1 MNDFEKLQ
9 ILLQLTGKQKA
20 ASTVGS
26 IENLSSLR
34 KTLKEIPILK
44 GNYRFG
50 ENKNVRV
57 RHNLADELINK
68 ITEDFYFNRHR
79 DINPNLNINRR
90 FGADDKW
97 GLGLNLNKYNPN
109 LNIGGNFGS
118 ENNWQANLGLNLGQ
132 NKGINFNIGRSF

>member
-1 MNDFEKLQ
+1 MNELEKLQ

-132 NKGINFNIGRSF
+132 NKGINLNIGRSF

>member
-1 MNDFEKLQ
+1 MNDFKKLQ

-20 ASTVGS
+20 ASTVSS
-26 IENLSSLR
+26 IENLSFLR

-57 RHNLADELINK
+57 RHNLVDKLVNK
-68 ITEDFYFNRHR
+68 LTEKMYFNRHQ
-79 DINPNLNINRR
+79 DINPRI
-90 FGADDKW
+90 D
-97 GLGLNLNKYNPN
+97 
-109 LNIGGNFGS
+109 IGGRFGS

-132 NKGINFNIGRSF
+132 NKGIKFNIGRKF

>member
-50 ENKNVRV
+50 ENKNIRV
-57 RHNLADELINK
+57 RHNLADELVNK
-68 ITEDFYFNRHR
+68 LTEKIYFNRHQ
-79 DINPNLNINRR
+79 DINPRIDI
-90 FGADDKW
+90 GAS
-97 GLGLNLNKYNPN
+97 
-109 LNIGGNFGS
+109 FGS
-118 ENNWQANLGLNLGQ
+118 ENNWQANLGINLGE
-132 NKGINFNIGRSF
+132 NKGARLNIGRTF

>member
-9 ILLQLTGKQKA
+9 ILLQLSGKQKA
-20 ASTVGS
+20 ASTVSS

-57 RHNLADELINK
+57 RHNLADELVNK
-68 ITEDFYFNRHR
+68 LTEKMYFNRHQ
-79 DINPNLNINRR
+79 DINPRI
-90 FGADDKW
+90 D
-97 GLGLNLNKYNPN
+97 
-109 LNIGGNFGS
+109 IGGRFGS

-132 NKGINFNIGRSF
+132 NKGINLNIGRSF

>member
-9 ILLQLTGKQKA
+9 ILLQLTGKEKA

-34 KTLKEIPILK
+34 NTLKEIPALR

-50 ENKNVRV
+50 KNENVRV
-57 RHNLADELINK
+57 RHNLVDELVNK
-68 ITEDFYFNRHR
+68 LTEKMYFNRHQ
-79 DINPNLNINRR
+79 DINPRV
-90 FGADDKW
+90 
-97 GLGLNLNKYNPN
+97 
-109 LNIGGNFGS
+109 NIGTRFGS

-132 NKGINFNIGRSF
+132 NKGIKFNIGRSF

>member
-1 MNDFEKLQ
+1 MNELEKLQ
-9 ILLQLTGKQKA
+9 ILLQLTGKEKA

-26 IENLSSLR
+26 IEDLSSLR

-57 RHNLADELINK
+57 RHNLADELVNK
-68 ITEDFYFNRHR
+68 LTEKMYFNRHQ
-79 DINPNLNINRR
+79 DINPRIDIGGR
-90 FGADDKW
+90 FG
-97 GLGLNLNKYNPN
+97 N
-109 LNIGGNFGS
+109 

-132 NKGINFNIGRSF
+132 NKGFKLNIGRKF

>member
-50 ENKNVRV
+50 ENKNIRV
-57 RHNLADELINK
+57 RHNLADELVNK
-68 ITEDFYFNRHR
+68 LTEKIYFNRHQ
-79 DINPNLNINRR
+79 DINPRIDI
-90 FGADDKW
+90 GAS
-97 GLGLNLNKYNPN
+97 
-109 LNIGGNFGS
+109 FGS
-118 ENNWQANLGLNLGQ
+118 ENNWQANLGLNLGK
-132 NKGINFNIGRSF
+132 NKGARLNIGRTF